1 MSDLRAVIAGI
12 GSYLPERIMT
22 NAEMA
27 EIVDT
32 SDEWIVDR
40 SGIRQRHVAAEGEY
54 TSDLAINAGQN
65 AMDHAGITIDAIDM
79 IIVATTTPDETLP
92 STAVKVQAALGM
104 ERGAAFDIQAA
115 CSGFVYGLSICD
127 SFIKSGQA
135 NTILLIGAE
144 TLTRVIDW
152 EDRTTCVLFGDGAG
166 AVVVQGMENAGD
178 RGIVATE
185 LRSDGRQHDILYA
198 DGGPS
203 TTGTA
208 GAIRMMGKDVFRQ
221 AVNNL
226 SGVIVDVLAKTDY
239 EQSDIDLL
247 VPHQANKRII
257 DSVGKKMGMSGD
269 QVLITIA
276 DHGNTSAAS
285 VPLAMDQAVRD
296 GRIKEGDIL
305 LLEAMGAGLTW
316 GACVLKW

>member
-65 AMDHAGITIDAIDM
+65 ALDHAGITIDAIDM

-166 AVVVQGMENAGD
+166 AVVVQGMEDAGD

-208 GAIRMMGKDVFRQ
+208 GAIRMKGKDVFRQ

-226 SGVIVDVLAKTDY
+226 SGVIVDVLAKTDF

>member
-12 GSYLPERIMT
+12 GSYLPERIML

-27 EIVDT
+27 TIVDT
-32 SDEWIVDR
+32 SDEWIVER
-40 SGIRQRHVAAEGEY
+40 SGIRQRHIAAEGEY
-54 TSDLAINAGQN
+54 TSDLAIHASQN
-65 AMDHAGITIDAIDM
+65 ALDHAGMSIDEIDM

-104 ERGAAFDIQAA
+104 VRGAAFDIQAA

-135 NTILLIGAE
+135 NTILLVGAE
-144 TLTRVIDW
+144 TLTRVVDW
-152 EDRTTCVLFGDGAG
+152 KDRATCVLFGDGAG
-166 AVVVQGMENAGD
+166 AVVVQGRRDADD

-198 DGGPS
+198 NGGPS

-208 GAIRMMGKDVFRQ
+208 GAIQMKGKEVFRQ
-221 AVNNL
+221 AVTNL
-226 SGVIVDVLAKTDY
+226 SGVIVDVLKKTDY
-239 EQSDIDLL
+239 EQADIDLL
-247 VPHQANKRII
+247 IPHQANKRII
-257 DSVGKKMGMSGD
+257 DSVAKKMGMRGD
-269 QVLITIA
+269 QVLVTIA

>member
-12 GSYLPERIMT
+12 GSYLPERIML

-27 EIVDT
+27 TIVDT
-32 SDEWIVDR
+32 SDEWIVER
-40 SGIRQRHVAAEGEY
+40 SGIRQRHIAAEGEY
-54 TSDLAINAGQN
+54 TSDLAIHASQN
-65 AMDHAGITIDAIDM
+65 ALDHAGMSIDEIDM
-79 IIVATTTPDETLP
+79 IIVATTTPDETMP

-104 ERGAAFDIQAA
+104 VRGAAFDIQAA

-135 NTILLIGAE
+135 NTILLVGAE
-144 TLTRVIDW
+144 TLTRVVDW
-152 EDRTTCVLFGDGAG
+152 KDRATCVLFGDGAG
-166 AVVVQGMENAGD
+166 AVVVQGRTDADD

-198 DGGPS
+198 NGGPS

-208 GAIRMMGKDVFRQ
+208 GAIQMKGKEVFRQ
-221 AVNNL
+221 AVTNL
-226 SGVIVDVLAKTDY
+226 SGVIVDVLKKTDY
-239 EQSDIDLL
+239 EQADIDLL
-247 VPHQANKRII
+247 IPHQANKRII
-257 DSVGKKMGMSGD
+257 DSVAKKMGMRGD
-269 QVLITIA
+269 QVLVTIA

>member
-27 EIVDT
+27 TIVDT
-32 SDEWIVDR
+32 TDEWIVDR
-40 SGIRQRHVAAEGEY
+40 SGIRQRHIAAEGEY
-54 TSDLAINAGQN
+54 TSDLAINAGQK
-65 AMDHAGITIDAIDM
+65 ALDHAGLTIDAIDM

-144 TLTRVIDW
+144 TLTRVVDW

-166 AVVVQGMENAGD
+166 AVVVQGRSDAGD

-185 LRSDGRQHDILYA
+185 LRSDGRQHNILYA

-208 GAIRMMGKDVFRQ
+208 GTIQMMGKDVFRQ

-226 SGVIVDVLAKTDY
+226 SGVIVDVLNKTDY
-239 EQSDIDLL
+239 SQDDVDLL

-269 QVLITIA
+269 QVLVTIA

-296 GRIKEGDIL
+296 GRIKEGDVL

-316 GACVLKW
+316 GAAVLKW